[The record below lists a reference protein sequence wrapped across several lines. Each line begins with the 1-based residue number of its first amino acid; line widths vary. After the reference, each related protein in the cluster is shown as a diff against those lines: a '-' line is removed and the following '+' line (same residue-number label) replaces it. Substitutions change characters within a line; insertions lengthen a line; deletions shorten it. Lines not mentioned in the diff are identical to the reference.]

1 MFSLSPYLLWIIQ
14 ICCLDFKDRYI
25 NIMIVWKY
33 TTSNNYTQK
42 RKLKDIFVNVEFCF
56 FTLSLPKK
64 KKRMMDAK
72 YVVEL

>member
-1 MFSLSPYLLWIIQ
+1 
-14 ICCLDFKDRYI
+14 
-25 NIMIVWKY
+25 MIVWKY